1 MAEIGRWN
9 NHIFEVSPTVM
20 RSFDDL
26 TIVGKADTEEKTA
39 GTQKYLSYKN
49 GGAIS
54 VTMTILLSKFL
65 GCDVREEALAFVNEA
80 RKGSRDYLYLDGKK
94 LVTCPLMLTNAE
106 VSQTEIAAGGQ
117 WVYAEVKVTFKQS
130 DKCDGEAGGSS
141 SSGGSG
147 KSGSKK
153 SGSGSS
159 GSSAG
164 ILDTALNVTGKFLSG
179 VVTGLKALTG
189 DKAATKS
196 AQDYIKSQVQ
206 KVAKAKSASKVT
218 TGGGT
223 KMRATK

>member
-80 RKGSRDYLYLDGKK
+80 RTGCRDYLYLDGKK

-147 KSGSKK
+147 GSSKK
-153 SGSGSS
+153 SGSGSTKS
-159 GSSAG
+159 TTSKVAGVAG
-164 ILDTALNVTGKFLSG
+164 IVASIVKAQTGNKEE
-179 VVTGLKALTG
+179 
-189 DKAATKS
+189 TKS
-196 AQDYIKSQVQ
+196 AQSYVKSQIQ
-206 KVAKAKSASKVT
+206 KAAKAKSNSKIAGYAKNVKT
-218 TGGGT
+218 
-223 KMRATK
+223 RATK